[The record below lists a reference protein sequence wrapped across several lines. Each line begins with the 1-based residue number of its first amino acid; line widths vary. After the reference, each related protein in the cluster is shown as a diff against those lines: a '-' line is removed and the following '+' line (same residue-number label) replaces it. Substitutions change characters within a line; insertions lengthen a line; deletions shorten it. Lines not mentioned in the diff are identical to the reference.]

1 VDRQATP
8 GERPARSGHR
18 PLRDLNS
25 LVPDRRKQRGS
36 PFPDPREP
44 GRQPGDLHVLSWNLF
59 HGRDFPPDAGLRRSK
74 RLRSLLL
81 RTTVHNDTHVQ
92 VNRSLFDEFATI
104 LATSRWDVCLLQEC
118 PPRWADRLADECQ
131 AGLFK
136 ARTSRN
142 WLSPVRSVIAE
153 RNPDLMG
160 SWEGGSNVT
169 LVRVP
174 WRIVETKSILLNP
187 LLERRL
193 RERRRLAL
201 TRLVDGDREVC
212 VGNLHLTDGVP
223 KQAAR
228 EALRAAKAASDW
240 ARGAPLALGG
250 DFNVRP
256 VSTPLFDQLCD
267 SHGLCGT
274 TTRDGIDHILAGG
287 LERADPP
294 EPWAPERRELDVLT
308 GLERRRLRL
317 SDHTPVEARFI
328 VR

>member
-1 VDRQATP
+1 VDRQVAP
-8 GERPARSGHR
+8 GGRSARSGPR

-25 LVPDRRKQRGS
+25 LVPDRRKQAGS

-44 GRQPGDLHVLSWNLF
+44 GRGPGDLHVLSWNLF
-59 HGRDFPPDAGLRRSK
+59 HGRDFPPDPQLRRAK

-81 RTTVHNDTHVQ
+81 RATVHNDTHVQ

-118 PPRWADRLADECQ
+118 PPRWTDRLADECQ
-131 AGLFK
+131 AGVFK

-142 WLSPVRSVIAE
+142 WLSPVRNVIAE

-169 LVRVP
+169 LVRAP
-174 WRIVETKSILLNP
+174 WRIVEAKAVLLNP
-187 LLERRL
+187 LRHRRL

-201 TRLVDGDREVC
+201 TRLVDGEREVC
-212 VGNLHLTDGVP
+212 VANLHLTDGVP

-228 EALRAAKAASDW
+228 EARRAADTALDW
-240 ARGAPLALGG
+240 ARGASLVLGG

-256 VSTPLFDQLCD
+256 VSTGLFDELCEG
-267 SHGLCGT
+267 HGLCGT
-274 TTRDGIDHILAGG
+274 TTRDGIDHVLGCG
-287 LERADPP
+287 LQTADPP
-294 EPWAPERRELDVLT
+294 EPWPPERRELDVLA

-317 SDHTPVEARFI
+317 SDHAPVEARFI

>member
-1 VDRQATP
+1 VDRQVTP

-25 LVPDRRKQRGS
+25 LVPDRRKQAGS
-36 PFPDPREP
+36 PFPDPRAAGRAP
-44 GRQPGDLHVLSWNLF
+44 GELNVLSWNLF
-59 HGRDFPPDAGLRRSK
+59 HGRDFPPDPKLRRAK

-81 RTTVHNDTHVQ
+81 RATVHDDTHVQ

-131 AGLFK
+131 AGVFK

-142 WLSPVRSVIAE
+142 WLSPIRNLVAE

-174 WRIVETKSILLNP
+174 WRIVETKSVLLNP
-187 LLERRL
+187 LYQRRV

-201 TRLVDGDREVC
+201 TRLIDGEREVC
-212 VGNLHLTDGVP
+212 VGNVHLTGGVP

-228 EALRAAKAASDW
+228 EARRAAKAALDW
-240 ARGAPLALGG
+240 GRGAPVLLGG

-256 VSTPLFDQLCD
+256 VSTPLFDELCD
-267 SHGLCGT
+267 RHGLCGT
-274 TTRDGIDHILAGG
+274 TVRDGIDHLLANG
-287 LERADPP
+287 LETVAPP
-294 EPWAPERRELDVLT
+294 EPWPPERRELDVLA

-317 SDHTPVEARFI
+317 SDHAPVEARFS